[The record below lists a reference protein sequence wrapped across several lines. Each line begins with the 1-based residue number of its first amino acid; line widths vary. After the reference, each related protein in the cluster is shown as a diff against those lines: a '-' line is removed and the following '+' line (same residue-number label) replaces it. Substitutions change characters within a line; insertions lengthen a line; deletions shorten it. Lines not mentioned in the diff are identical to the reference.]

1 MHIAYG
7 FQGVGNRFRTYL
19 SFSKIN
25 ANSMEVLKSLYRI
38 FIQSAKDFS
47 SDNAMK
53 FSASL
58 SYYTTFSIAPMLI
71 IIIGVA
77 GIFFGRDAV
86 QGEVYSQFAG
96 LIGPGA
102 ADFLQTAIGN
112 MEITGKS
119 WLATIIGIVTLLIGA
134 TGVFTELQDSLNII
148 WSLKAKP
155 RNGIIQFLLN
165 RVISFSM
172 VLTLGFML
180 IVSLLINT
188 VISLLSDRFF
198 SMYEEWAWITQILN
212 ISVIVAIVTALFAFM
227 FKFLPD
233 AKIAWR
239 HVWVGALFTSSLF
252 LLGKF
257 AIGYYLSTSSIGTSF
272 GAAGSL
278 AILLAWVYYSSA
290 ILFFGAEF
298 TKNYSAA
305 KGHKIVANDYATF
318 VVKKEKEL
326 AQSSDVKKVQEIK
339 HKAQ

>member
-1 MHIAYG
+1 MMKY
-7 FQGVGNRFRTYL
+7 V
-19 SFSKIN
+19 
-25 ANSMEVLKSLYRI
+25 KSLAQV
-38 FIQSAKDFS
+38 FVQSLKDFS
-47 SDNAMK
+47 NDNALK

-71 IIIGVA
+71 IIIGLA

-86 QGEVYSQFAG
+86 QGEVYRQFSG
-96 LIGPGA
+96 LVGSNA

-112 MEITGKS
+112 MEISGRS
-119 WLATIIGIVTLLIGA
+119 WLATIIGFVTLLLGA
-134 TGVFTELQDSLNII
+134 TGVFTELQDSLNLI

-155 RNGIIQFLLN
+155 RKGIVKFLLN

-180 IVSLLINT
+180 IVSLLVNT
-188 VISLLSDRFF
+188 VINLLSERIF
-198 SMYEEWAWITQILN
+198 SVYEEWAWIAQTLN
-212 ISVIVAIVTALFAFM
+212 VTFIIAIVTTLFAFM

-233 AKIAWR
+233 AKIKWK
-239 HVWVGALFTSSLF
+239 HVWVGALFTSGLF

-257 AIGYYLSTSSIGTSF
+257 AIGFYLSTSSIATSF

-298 TKNYSAA
+298 TKNYSIAN
-305 KGHKIVANDYATF
+305 GYKIVANDYANF
-318 VVKKEKEL
+318 VVPKEKEL
-326 AQSSDVKKVQEIK
+326 SAGSDVQKMQEAK
-339 HKAQ
+339 QKA

>member
-1 MHIAYG
+1 MKKFA
-7 FQGVGNRFRTYL
+7 
-19 SFSKIN
+19 
-25 ANSMEVLKSLYRI
+25 KSLYSI

-47 SDNAMK
+47 NDNALK

-71 IIIGVA
+71 IIIGLA
-77 GIFFGRDAV
+77 GIFFGKDAV
-86 QGEVYSQFAG
+86 QGEVYKQFAG
-96 LIGPGA
+96 LVGSGA

-112 MEITGKS
+112 MQITGKS
-119 WLATIIGIVTLLIGA
+119 WLATIIGIITLLLGA

-155 RNGIIQFLLN
+155 RNGIVQFLLN

-188 VISLLSDRFF
+188 VIALLSDRFF
-198 SMYEEWAWITQILN
+198 SMYDEWAWVAQTLN
-212 ISVIVAIVTALFAFM
+212 IIVIIAIVTTLFAFM

-239 HVWVGALFTSSLF
+239 QVWVGAMFTSALF

-257 AIGYYLSTSSIGTSF
+257 AIGYYLSTSSIATSF
-272 GAAGSL
+272 GAAGSM

-298 TKNYSAA
+298 TKNYSLS
-305 KGHKIVANDYATF
+305 KGEKILANDYATF
-318 VVKKEKEL
+318 VAPTKEKEL
-326 AQSSDVKKVQEIK
+326 PKNTDAKKVQEIK
-339 HKAQ
+339 HNLQ

>member
-1 MHIAYG
+1 M
-7 FQGVGNRFRTYL
+7 
-19 SFSKIN
+19 K
-25 ANSMEVLKSLYRI
+25 
-38 FIQSAKDFS
+38 FIKNMFHVFVQSAKDFS

-71 IIIGVA
+71 IIIGLA

-86 QGEVYSQFAG
+86 QGEVYRQFSG
-96 LIGPGA
+96 LIGPSA

-112 MEITGKS
+112 MEISGKS
-119 WLATIIGIVTLLIGA
+119 WLATIIGIVTLLLGA
-134 TGVFTELQDSLNII
+134 TGVFTELQDSLNQI

-155 RNGIIQFLLN
+155 RKGIVQYLLN

-180 IVSLLINT
+180 IVSLLVNT
-188 VISLLSDRFF
+188 VINLLSERIF
-198 SMYEEWAWITQILN
+198 SVYEEWAWIAQTLN
-212 ISVIVAIVTALFAFM
+212 IAFIIAIVTVLFAFM

-233 AKIAWR
+233 AKIAWK
-239 HVWVGALFTSSLF
+239 HVWVGALFTSGLF

-257 AIGYYLSTSSIGTSF
+257 GIGFYLSNSSIATSF
-272 GAAGSL
+272 GGAGSL

-298 TKNYSAA
+298 TKNYSIAN
-305 KGHKIVANDYATF
+305 GHKIVANDYANF
-318 VVKKEKEL
+318 VVPAEKEL
-326 AQSSDVKKVQEIK
+326 PKNSDVQKMQEVK
-339 HKAQ
+339 HRTGA